1 MSDLIERARMLA
13 QAATPGPWHH
23 GDRNPP
29 NYFWGGIISVRD
41 DIMYKGECVLFEANP
56 NFPVEGEANAEFV
69 AASRE
74 LVPQLCDALEQAQS
88 EAARLREAL
97 EWYANRAN
105 YDGGKPGELHD
116 LLNCKPSV
124 QYWKAD
130 NGERARRALEMK
142 P

>member
-1 MSDLIERARMLA
+1 MSDDLLTRARMLA
-13 QAATPGPWHH
+13 QAATPGPWHQ

-29 NYFWGGIISVRD
+29 HYFWGGIIFT
-41 DIMYKGECVLFEANP
+41 GGCVLAECNTNFKIEADD
-56 NFPVEGEANAEFV
+56 NAAFI